1 MNKFSIFPYLCLV
14 LCLTIWSC
22 GNDPSPNTAVNDVV
36 EKKLIAS
43 ATTEPAT
50 PKTPPIVKPVKA
62 GNEDL
67 LEIDVDQM
75 SKNANKEEEVATT
88 DKKADLDNEKKEKEA
103 AAKRKRDEER
113 KKRKERE
120 KQKAEA
126 AKEYSTTS
134 NSSAIKEKTRTSS
147 NAKIQFD
154 QKTLKYGMIMQGD
167 KIDRQ
172 FKFRNTGTSDLLI
185 ENVTASCGCTQPSY
199 PFIPIP
205 PGETGVIGV
214 NFNSTGKLGPQKP
227 TITVTTNGSPRT
239 VKLYLDGFVDAE
251 RAKDQVKKGNTEPI
265 NIIDEEDLDKQ

>member
-1 MNKFSIFPYLCLV
+1 MDKISVFPYLCLV

-22 GNDPSPNTAVNDVV
+22 SNDPAPKTTSKDVV
-36 EKKLIAS
+36 ENNLIAA
-43 ATTEPAT
+43 ATTESAT
-50 PKTPPIVKPVKA
+50 PKAPPIVKPVKA
-62 GNEDL
+62 GDEDL

-75 SKNANKEEEVATT
+75 SKDAS
-88 DKKADLDNEKKEKEA
+88 KADEKDEKAEAAKKEKEA

-113 KKRKERE
+113 RKKRALEKE
-120 KQKAEA
+120 KAAA
-126 AKEYSTTS
+126 AKEYNTTS
-134 NSSAIKEKTRTSS
+134 NSTSIKSQTKSS
-147 NAKIQFD
+147 LNAKIQFE

-172 FKFRNTGTSDLLI
+172 FKFKNVGTTDLLI

-205 PGETGVIGV
+205 PGETGIIGV

-227 TITVTTNGSPRT
+227 TITVTTNGKPRT

-251 RAKDQVKKGNTEPI
+251 RAKDQVKKENKTPI
-265 NIIDEEDLDKQ
+265 NIIDEEELEKQ